1 MAEEKKDKMRK
12 NHCSLGKS
20 QEQVQVFISS
30 SQGVC
35 LSHMPF
41 TVLFKQ
47 FVLRLISSSHS
58 PLASTCY
65 RPGNFQP
72 RKQKVPFFFFFY
84 TGRESPICY
93 LKLLH
98 KAQEGSEQQWCCK
111 KDGFMAGVVRK
122 QMIQLCH

>member
-1 MAEEKKDKMRK
+1 MRK
-12 NHCSLGKS
+12 DHRSLGKS

-30 SQGVC
+30 SQGIC
-35 LSHMPF
+35 LSHTPF
-41 TVLFKQ
+41 TVLFKNL
-47 FVLRLISSSHS
+47 FK
-58 PLASTCY
+58 
-65 RPGNFQP
+65 NFQP

-84 TGRESPICY
+84 TGRESPVCY
-93 LKLLH
+93 TKLLH